1 MSLPLLFIIGVLI
14 VTSYLAG
21 RGIYQL
27 KLSAVIG
34 FMLFGVI
41 LGPSVT
47 DFVSLSNQ
55 KSLGFITDITL
66 GFVALTIGLELR
78 ISTLRKLGIGIV
90 SVICAESVLAFVAV
104 FLLVLLVTGGDLI
117 LALLFGAMAPASA
130 PAGTVA
136 VIQEYRAKGPLTNAL
151 YAIVGFDDG
160 FAIIIF
166 GFAAA
171 IAKGLLVAQGGG
183 EAISMLGLMVAPI
196 KEIFLSLLVGGVLA
210 LLYCVGVQRLR
221 DIKDQFIITCAFIFI
236 AIGLSELW
244 HLSLIMTNMAIGF
257 VATNTQ
263 KHRLIERIGEPI
275 TMFMPLLYLLFF
287 TLAGAN
293 LEIAALPALGLIG
306 AVYLIGRSAGKIAGC
321 HLGAMVGTLPE
332 VVKKYAGISVLSQ
345 AGVAIGLALIVKA
358 EFAGIGPLLEDG
370 VTHLGDKI
378 GGMVITSVTAT
389 SIIFGIVGPI
399 GTKYGLMRAAETT
412 EPT

>member
-1 MSLPLLFIIGVLI
+1 MGLPLLFIIGILI
-14 VTSYLAG
+14 LTSYLAG
-21 RGIYQL
+21 RSIYKL

-34 FMLFGVI
+34 FMLFGVV

-47 DFVSLSNQ
+47 NFVSWDDQKALS
-55 KSLGFITDITL
+55 FITDITL

-90 SVICAESVLAFVAV
+90 SVICAESILAFIAV
-104 FLLVLLVTGGDLI
+104 FVLVFLVTGGDMV

-136 VIQEYRAKGPLTNAL
+136 VIQEYKARGPLTNAL

-166 GFAAA
+166 GFSAA
-171 IAKGLLVAQGGG
+171 IAKGILVAKGGG
-183 EAISMLGLMVAPI
+183 EAISMTSLMIAPVQ
-196 KEIFLSLLVGGVLA
+196 EIFLSLVVGGVLA
-210 LLYCVGVQRLR
+210 LIYCVIIQRLR

-263 KHRLIERIGEPI
+263 KHRLVERIAEPV
-275 TMFMPLLYLLFF
+275 TTFMPLLYLLFF

-293 LEIAALPALGLIG
+293 LEIAALPALGVIG
-306 AVYLIGRSAGKIAGC
+306 GVYLIGRSVGKIAGC
-321 HLGAMVGTLPE
+321 RLGAMVGTLPE
-332 VVKKYAGISVLSQ
+332 VIKKYAGISVLSQ
-345 AGVAIGLALIVKA
+345 AGVAIGLALIVKS
-358 EFAGIGPLLEDG
+358 EFAGIGVVLEDG
-370 VTHLGDKI
+370 TTMGDKI

-399 GTKYGLMRAAETT
+399 GTKFGLIKAKEVS
-412 EPT
+412 EENL